1 MKEIYYLAIGAI
13 CASGIFLSGVYW
25 KPIVRSL
32 KRLNPRYTVCVHFT
46 KKYKWRKSKLTLEQ
60 VLDLVEK
67 RFELLDK
74 QNASFHNRLDDHDVE
89 LDNIA
94 SRLLTKERNRKYNI
108 RRDVREYLEE
118 LRNG

>member
-25 KPIVRSL
+25 KSMVRGL

-60 VLDLVEK
+60 VIDLVEK

-74 QNASFHNRLDDHDVE
+74 QNASFHNRLDSHDE
-89 LDNIA
+89 EINNIA
-94 SRLLTKERNRKYNI
+94 TTVSKRETARKHNI
-108 RRDVREYLEE
+108 RRDVRDYLKE